1 MIISFLGMVEENE
14 SVTKMSA
21 SNLATVI
28 GPNIIRAQDG
38 KSDVQ
43 YFGLINE
50 ITEKLIK
57 CHQELFK
64 VCFKLK
70 ENILKIYLP
79 TIPPLPSKWN
89 KKIMP

>member
-57 CHQELFK
+57 CH
-64 VCFKLK
+64 
-70 ENILKIYLP
+70 
-79 TIPPLPSKWN
+79 PPLSQLLSTAPPN
-89 KKIMP
+89 TKKRAAI